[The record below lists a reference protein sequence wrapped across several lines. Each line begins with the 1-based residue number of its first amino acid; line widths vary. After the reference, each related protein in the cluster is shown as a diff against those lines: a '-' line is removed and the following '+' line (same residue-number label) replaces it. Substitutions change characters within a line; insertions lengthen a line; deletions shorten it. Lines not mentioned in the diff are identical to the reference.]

1 MNNYYYTIID
11 NLFNTISDNSN
22 ILLIF
27 QNEFNILDNFSHII
41 KKKNITISIIITD
54 ISIYEKLL
62 VNIKGEECE
71 SQINIFKDI
80 CDIRDI
86 FIFDIINIFHLISLE
101 YLNDTINILKKNI
114 NENTLIYIYCSLSN
128 ENIEKIDYKN
138 YIRNKITYY
147 TKNKFGILL
156 SLSDVIRCIEK
167 NEYKINS
174 LRIYKSNNYIIYGD
188 NNVYEINL
196 RLYF

>member
-1 MNNYYYTIID
+1 MNID

-41 KKKNITISIIITD
+41 KKKNIKISIISSD
-54 ISIYEKLL
+54 ISIYEK
-62 VNIKGEECE
+62 IKGEECE
-71 SQINIFKDI
+71 SHITIFKDI
-80 CDIRDI
+80 KDIGNI
-86 FIFDIINIFHLISLE
+86 FIFDIINICHLISLE
-101 YLNDTINILKKNI
+101 YLNNTINVLKKNI
-114 NENTLIYIYCSLSN
+114 NVNTLIYIYCSLSN
-128 ENIEKIDYKN
+128 ENIEKINYKN
-138 YIRNKITYY
+138 YIRNKIAYY

-156 SLSDVIRCIEK
+156 SLSDVIGCIEK

-188 NNVYEINL
+188 NNVYEINM
-196 RLYF
+196 RLFF